1 MTHNI
6 EVEIRSFVNDA
17 HYASLEA
24 YFRREAEFM
33 GEDNQET
40 HYFDAPV
47 DLRIQRNDHFAKIW
61 MKKGAMH
68 AEAREEHEVRFDR
81 NQFEAAASIFAAL
94 GYKVKIKWF
103 RKRLSFRWG
112 DVTVALDDTLGY
124 GKILE
129 LEKMATEE
137 TRGAVLADLK
147 AKMAQLGVGITPK
160 AEFDA
165 RFADYAQNWEKR
177 LSAASKA
184 A

>member
-1 MTHNI
+1 MTGPF
-6 EVEIRSFVNDA
+6 EAEIRSFVDDA
-17 HYASLEA
+17 QYASLET
-24 YFRREAEFM
+24 YFRRESEFM
-33 GEDNQET
+33 GEECQET
-40 HYFDAPV
+40 HYFDTDV
-47 DLRIQRNDHFAKIW
+47 DLRIQCNDHFAKIW

-68 AEAREEHEVRFDR
+68 DMAREEHEVRFDR
-81 NQFEAAASIFAAL
+81 AQFGAAGAIFAAL

-129 LEKMATEE
+129 LEKMTTEE
-137 TRGAVLADLK
+137 NQGAALADLK

-160 AEFDA
+160 EDFDA
-165 RFADYAQNWEKR
+165 RFNDYARNWEKR
-177 LSAASKA
+177 ISDAQKA